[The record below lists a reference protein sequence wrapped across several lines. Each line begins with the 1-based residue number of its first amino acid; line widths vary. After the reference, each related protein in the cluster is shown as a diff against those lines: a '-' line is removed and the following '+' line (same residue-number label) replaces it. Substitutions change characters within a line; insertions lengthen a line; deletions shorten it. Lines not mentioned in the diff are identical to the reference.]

1 MERLTIG
8 KIAKQ
13 AHVRVETLRYYERT
27 GLIARPPR
35 SESNYRLYPQE
46 TVRRV
51 QFIKRAQELGFSL
64 REIMELL
71 ALRAAPESPCAD
83 IRTRALDKIRAIEE
97 KIRTL
102 HAMKHTLAQLVAEC
116 SGQGEITDCPI
127 LASLDAKERKERWL
141 PNERLKFSVQD
152 APPAKRL

>member
-8 KIAKQ
+8 EVAKQ
-13 AHVRVETLRYYERT
+13 AQVGIETLRYYERT
-27 GLIARPPR
+27 GLVASPPR

-71 ALRAAPESPCAD
+71 ALRATPETPCAD
-83 IRTRALDKIRAIEE
+83 IRQRALDKITVIEE
-97 KIRTL
+97 KIQTL
-102 HAMKHTLAQLVAEC
+102 TAMKYALANLVEEC
-116 SGQGEITDCPI
+116 SGNGEIIDCPI
-127 LASLDAKERKERWL
+127 LAALDTGG
-141 PNERLKFSVQD
+141 NGHH
-152 APPAKRL
+152 

>member
-8 KIAKQ
+8 EVAKQ
-13 AHVRVETLRYYERT
+13 AQVGIETLRYYERT
-27 GLIARPPR
+27 GLVARPPR

-64 REIMELL
+64 KEIMELL
-71 ALRAAPESPCAD
+71 ALRATPETPCAD
-83 IRTRALDKIRAIEE
+83 IRTRALDKITAIEE
-97 KIRTL
+97 KIEAL
-102 HAMKHTLAQLVAEC
+102 NAMKYALAKLVDAC

-127 LASLDAKERKERWL
+127 LASLD
-141 PNERLKFSVQD
+141 NEGK
-152 APPAKRL
+152 AHH

>member
-8 KIAKQ
+8 EVAKQ
-13 AHVRVETLRYYERT
+13 ANVRIETLRYYERT
-27 GLIARPPR
+27 GLVARPPR

-64 REIMELL
+64 KEIMELL
-71 ALRAAPESPCAD
+71 ALRATPETPCAD
-83 IRTRALDKIRAIEE
+83 IRTRALGKITAIEE
-97 KIRTL
+97 KIRVL
-102 HAMKHTLAQLVAEC
+102 HAMKHALAQLVAAC

-127 LASLDAKERKERWL
+127 LASLDAEGY
-141 PNERLKFSVQD
+141 NDGNQTND
-152 APPAKRL
+152 

>member
-8 KIAKQ
+8 EVAKL
-13 AHVRVETLRYYERT
+13 AHVCIETMRYYERT
-27 GLIARPPR
+27 GLIASPPR

-64 REIMELL
+64 KEITELL
-71 ALRAAPESPCAD
+71 ALRATLDTPCAD
-83 IRTRALDKIRAIEE
+83 IRTRVLAKITAIEE

-102 HAMKHTLAQLVAEC
+102 HAMKHALAQLVAEC

-127 LASLDAKERKERWL
+127 LASLDAEVAYEK
-141 PNERLKFSVQD
+141 S
-152 APPAKRL
+152 